1 LGNLLITKIIDLNY
15 CSGLRDL
22 SGHPQKLLTNV
33 LLEYRVL
40 GSKKRSQNIVFF
52 ILLEWIQ

>member
-1 LGNLLITKIIDLNY
+1 
-15 CSGLRDL
+15 L